1 LIDIS
6 EEEAEKQ
13 ELIKKSETDGMTGI
27 YNAVTTK
34 NLINDIIKNPVS
46 NSKGALIIIDCDN
59 FKDINDTQGHLIGDQ
74 VLVNISKAMIQTF
87 RKTDTI
93 GRIGGD
99 EFCVYMQ
106 DISSHDFVVSKCQ
119 KLMDLIS
126 ELNKGYDVTI
136 SIGISFLEGEKSY
149 DALFKKADIA
159 LYDAKKKGRD
169 QIQFYE

>member
-1 LIDIS
+1 MKL
-6 EEEAEKQ
+6 
-13 ELIKKSETDGMTGI
+13 M
-27 YNAVTTK
+27 
-34 NLINDIIKNPVS
+34 
-46 NSKGALIIIDCDN
+46 
-59 FKDINDTQGHLIGDQ
+59 FKTVIAICAS
-74 VLVNISKAMIQTF
+74 VLLL
-87 RKTDTI
+87 
-93 GRIGGD
+93 
-99 EFCVYMQ
+99 
-106 DISSHDFVVSKCQ
+106 FVVSKCQ

>member
-1 LIDIS
+1 
-6 EEEAEKQ
+6 
-13 ELIKKSETDGMTGI
+13 
-27 YNAVTTK
+27 
-34 NLINDIIKNPVS
+34 
-46 NSKGALIIIDCDN
+46 
-59 FKDINDTQGHLIGDQ
+59 
-74 VLVNISKAMIQTF
+74 
-87 RKTDTI
+87 
-93 GRIGGD
+93 
-99 EFCVYMQ
+99 MQ